1 LIVTLFLTAAFV
13 DVYNSTA
20 NRFFNEDLIHIHSQ
34 EHHMAESKEYSLAKK
49 KGEKSDRYA
58 DAILPTSADKPVIT
72 FRKWIKDF
80 SKGRIPYKGD
90 IALNPV
96 DRTAVFD
103 VYHQSTVY
111 STKCMGAL
119 KNAHKVRSL
128 ASGAAV
134 VMCIW
139 QPVCL
144 GKLGTGALV
153 GLFGAAA
160 LLAHKIAGMLTY
172 MEHVTAEDD

>member
-1 LIVTLFLTAAFV
+1 
-13 DVYNSTA
+13 VYNSTA
-20 NRFFNEDLIHIHSQ
+20 NRFVNEDLIHIHSQ
-34 EHHMAESKEYSLAKK
+34 EHHMAESKEYSLAIPL
-49 KGEKSDRYA
+49 GQKSDRYA

-134 VMCIW
+134 VMCIC